1 LFLVGFVAMMIM
13 GVAIWMFPRP
23 KDARYSP
30 LLSEAIYW
38 LVTVGTVVRAIGEIA
53 ASYSSAHGWLTLSA
67 VGGLAQG
74 VAILLFVGNIWT
86 RIKPMGK
93 LTQEDREPMPRRSDG

>member
-1 LFLVGFVAMMIM
+1 
-13 GVAIWMFPRP
+13 
-23 KDARYSP
+23 
-30 LLSEAIYW
+30 
-38 LVTVGTVVRAIGEIA
+38 
-53 ASYSSAHGWLTLSA
+53 
-67 VGGLAQG
+67 LAQG